1 MKEQELLQK
10 MAKEIASLKAENTQL
25 REALDESNELV
36 SKLTARLDIIDQR
49 AAARARKQFST
60 SSERAAH
67 TDESEDPIPEDTQ
80 FDEAEQTQ
88 SIDQSGKKPKQPRK
102 KSIGRMKFSDTLPR
116 EEIIVDPVEFSQLG
130 TGDPHSMRRIGED
143 VVEVLDYQPGVL
155 KVKRYILSKY
165 VDPKNPDAGVL
176 QGSRPKDRIIR
187 GGMVSN
193 GLLAAAFSDKFIYH
207 LPYARQSIRFKSIG
221 CPVSRQNLS
230 RWQIQVTDLLSP
242 LIELIETHLLS
253 QNVIHMDETVLK
265 VMDEEDRENTKKS
278 YIWLRVYDG
287 PEAAASYR
295 YYPSRA
301 AVAAEELI
309 DGFQG
314 VLQSD
319 GYAAYQSVVRKSNG
333 KLTSAF
339 CLTHVRRKF
348 YDIVL
353 GTNRKKSKKNTSSS
367 LKSVRKDAQQ
377 MVQDIG
383 KIFAL
388 ESQLR
393 EQLSREQI
401 TEEQFLQK
409 RKERAVKLFAIF
421 KTHLEEKQRK
431 VIPHTPFSGAIKYA
445 LNLFDGLQTY
455 LETPELGPDNSA
467 AERAVR
473 PVALGR
479 ASWNFSGSPDGAHSS
494 CAMYT
499 LLQTARLNHLDPGA
513 YLNQVLDKA
522 SVLVDLPY
530 DEQAWSALL
539 PWKFKPEDLSWQDRA
554 EFFTSLT

>member
-230 RWQIQVTDLLSP
+230 RWQIQWFLRTVCTTNPLL
-242 LIELIETHLLS
+242 
-253 QNVIHMDETVLK
+253 
-265 VMDEEDRENTKKS
+265 
-278 YIWLRVYDG
+278 
-287 PEAAASYR
+287 
-295 YYPSRA
+295 
-301 AVAAEELI
+301 
-309 DGFQG
+309 G
-314 VLQSD
+314 VPDS
-319 GYAAYQSVVRKSNG
+319 
-333 KLTSAF
+333 
-339 CLTHVRRKF
+339 
-348 YDIVL
+348 
-353 GTNRKKSKKNTSSS
+353 
-367 LKSVRKDAQQ
+367 
-377 MVQDIG
+377 
-383 KIFAL
+383 
-388 ESQLR
+388 
-393 EQLSREQI
+393 
-401 TEEQFLQK
+401 
-409 RKERAVKLFAIF
+409 AVK
-421 KTHLEEKQRK
+421 
-431 VIPHTPFSGAIKYA
+431 YA
-445 LNLFDGLQTY
+445 
-455 LETPELGPDNSA
+455 
-467 AERAVR
+467 
-473 PVALGR
+473 
-479 ASWNFSGSPDGAHSS
+479 
-494 CAMYT
+494 
-499 LLQTARLNHLDPGA
+499 
-513 YLNQVLDKA
+513 
-522 SVLVDLPY
+522 
-530 DEQAWSALL
+530 
-539 PWKFKPEDLSWQDRA
+539 
-554 EFFTSLT
+554 